1 MANDLKEQQARDNMA
16 KEFSKELD
24 KRNEQIKSRFTDKQR
39 SFISETEY
47 SYSWDCKN
55 NSELGKQLYNGL
67 CSGKYKKPS
76 EFFKEEADFLFDGY
90 ILPRFKDCFLYTVD
104 NCIKYQYSQTYYRR
118 SFRTSDYSIHYF
130 NIISIIN
137 KFHSDLCID
146 KDVCDVLKHNISEKE
161 DAYIEYERWRTI
173 GYDESVI
180 CYELDHNNK
189 ELEDIITDIV
199 MGEGEVVLDNDI
211 IRGILQSNNEKMHKL
226 LGKLLL
232 AARLQEGLR
241 QAICEAADAGTVS
254 AFLEILNVISEN
266 NLIRFSSVKRAVG
279 TWIGLITYESSDL
292 ERISDK
298 SINIIID
305 CLESETVREEYL
317 KSEDSMKIY
326 IALWSYGFYEVQDAM
341 KCIYNIAENGT
352 HHQLLTSGYFL
363 KNIDN
368 TEFSHRLAK
377 KIISIKCD
385 GRTSDEGD
393 WEPDVLAVCLP
404 YFMSDWRRFEGSIKH
419 YEDKEEAQKFYNIFL
434 EMYKYV
440 PKKSLDFSPCIFP
453 WNEASLKKSDI
464 IIRLC
469 LTAYYLEDNTKKDF
483 VCKLIKD
490 IDAGSRSA
498 VMAYML
504 EKPET
509 PVQKMALTEALCD
522 RESYT
527 RKRAYKII
535 KEISLDEKNYLKMEE
550 MLKYKAADM
559 RANIIE
565 LLYCQEDNMLYGT
578 IERLISDKKEEKRT
592 AALDLIMQV
601 SKDEKRKSLYEKCV
615 LLAEKLGDVSTK
627 EKILID
633 NILGKTETQNDSQCK
648 PLYTA
653 EDKYEPEI
661 PDNDYTRKCVE
672 LFMEY
677 FPDSQLGEKVH
688 PQNSVKSKGDNQCET
703 KKSIFNKILDKAVK
717 SKTYNQCETAIQAL
731 EDCRMFSEFI
741 ESHKD
746 DEFEK
751 PNGEITVVGCD
762 IGWFSVRTEDY
773 GYGDVPFLSMW
784 KDWYE
789 ENIGSVKRLI
799 RMGILLRSYK
809 GTDKFTENAE
819 KYVKE
824 LYGNGFE
831 VFPSVKYE
839 GHLGK
844 IVKRLLDIFIS
855 KEEITMLGLA
865 AGIWYLKCVP
875 QEDVILDS
883 DRKRVYREEDKFEYL
898 IYHAQICNLISGL
911 RCKNDEYF
919 PIYFPIAELTAEK
932 TFDKSDYKNISQSV
946 HEVFTYRN
954 YTFDYTRFSRP
965 SQNEFVIAAYRGI
978 ITEEELYYFLFDEK
992 NIGSSLDV
1000 LSLLVSANR
1009 EQGRQTSERSVFS
1022 WRAVRKQAAVAS
1034 LLGGRSSEENEYSEE
1049 DKKLLEYADSVYDVV
1064 INKVLSVELKR
1075 GDSETEFSDKISKIH
1090 RIYGLDN
1097 FVSILSALGKDTLER
1112 SSYYTSS
1119 SKKGCLSHLLSV
1131 CIPQKDDNADKL
1143 KKKIAGTDITDK
1155 RLIEAALYSPEWI
1168 DIVEEY
1174 LGWNGFGSACYYFM
1188 AHMNESFDDRRKAV
1202 IARYT
1207 PLTAEELNRGAFDID
1222 WFRSAYEALGEKNFQ
1237 MVYNAAKYISD
1248 GSKHARARKYADAA
1262 LGKMDISDTE
1272 DTISD
1277 KRNKDLLMA
1286 YSLIPLEGEDDISR
1300 RYLYLQKFLKE
1311 SKQFGSQRIASEKK
1325 AVEIAMSNLSM
1336 NAGYADVIRLTLR
1349 METKLIDDN
1358 RESFEDK
1365 VIDDVTVRLNVDE
1378 KGKTEIIC
1386 IKNGKKLKSVPAKI
1400 KKNEYVAS
1408 LTALKKNLTEQYRRT
1423 KVLFEQSMED
1433 GTEFT
1438 VDEISM
1444 LGNNPVVFPIIRDLV
1459 FVNGDKIGFL
1469 SGNDLTDYSGNVSVL
1484 NGDDKV
1490 VVAHPIHLY
1499 KDGHWTEYQKNLFDR
1514 KAVQPFKQVFRELY
1528 VKTEEEMGMNH
1539 SLRYAG
1545 NQIQPAKTVA
1555 CLKSRRWVADIEDGL
1570 QKVYYKENI
1579 VARIYAMADWFS
1591 PADIEAPTLE
1601 WVEFSDRHTGK
1612 NMTIKD
1618 IPDIIF
1624 SEVMRDVDLAVSVAH
1639 AGGVDP
1645 ETSHSTMEMRAAL
1658 LTFTLPLFKIDNVN
1672 ISGKHALVKGKFGE
1686 YSIHLGSGVIHKQ
1699 GGTMI
1704 NVLPVHSQHRG
1715 KLFLPFADDDPKTAE
1730 IMSKVLLFAD
1740 DGKIK
1745 DPSILKQIKF

>member
-1 MANDLKEQQARDNMA
+1 MAIDSKEQQIRDNMA
-16 KEFSKELD
+16 KEFSKEL
-24 KRNEQIKSRFTDKQR
+24 KRKNEQIINGFTDKQKR
-39 SFISETEY
+39 FISDIDY
-47 SYSWDCKN
+47 IWDYKID
-55 NSELGKQLYNGL
+55 SELGKQLCYGL

-90 ILPRFKDCFLYTVD
+90 ILPRFKECFLYTVD
-104 NCIKYQYSQTYYRR
+104 NCIKYQYSRTYYRR

-130 NIISIIN
+130 NIIRFIDI
-137 KFHSDLCID
+137 FHRYLCID
-146 KDVCDVLKHNISEKE
+146 RDVCDVLKHNISEKE
-161 DAYIEYERWRTI
+161 AAYIEYVEYERWK
-173 GYDESVI
+173 SVI
-180 CYELDHNNK
+180 CYELDHNNE

-211 IRGILQSNNEKMHKL
+211 IMGIVQSNNEKMHKL

-241 QAICEAADAGTVS
+241 QAICEAADEGTVS

-279 TWIGLITYESSDL
+279 TWIGLITYESGDL

-298 SINIIID
+298 SINLIID
-305 CLESETVREEYL
+305 CLNSEAVREEYL

-341 KCIYNIAENGT
+341 ECMYNIAENGT

-368 TEFSHRLAK
+368 TVFCHRLAK
-377 KIISIKCD
+377 KIIGIKC
-385 GRTSDEGD
+385 GGHTSDDGD

-404 YFMSDWRRFEGSIKH
+404 YFMSDWRTFEGSIKH
-419 YEDKEEAQKFYNIFL
+419 YEDKEEAQKFYDIFL

-440 PKKSLDFSPCIFP
+440 PKKSLEFSPCIFP
-453 WNEASLKKSDI
+453 WNEESLKKSDI

-469 LTAYYLEDNTKKDF
+469 LTAHYLEDNAKKDF

-490 IDAGSRSA
+490 IDAGSRSV

-527 RKRAYKII
+527 RERAYKII
-535 KEISLDEKNYLKMEE
+535 KEITLEEENYLKLEE

-559 RANIIE
+559 RAHLIE
-565 LLYCQEDNMLYGT
+565 LLYCQEDNMLYDT
-578 IERLISDKKEEKRT
+578 IERLINDKKEEKRT

-615 LLAEKLGDVSTK
+615 PLAEKPGDVSTK

-633 NILGKTETQNDSQCK
+633 NILGKTEAQNSSQGK
-648 PLYTA
+648 ALYTL
-653 EDKYEPEI
+653 EDKYVPEI
-661 PDNDYTRKCVE
+661 QDNDYTRKCVE

-677 FPDSQLGEKVH
+677 FPDSGLGDKVYS
-688 PQNSVKSKGDNQCET
+688 QNAVKSKGDNQCET
-703 KKSIFNKILDKAVK
+703 AR
-717 SKTYNQCETAIQAL
+717 QAL
-731 EDCRMFSEFI
+731 EDCRMLSEFI
-741 ESHKD
+741 ESHKN
-746 DEFEK
+746 DEFERTD
-751 PNGEITVVGCD
+751 GETSVVGCAVT
-762 IGWFSVRTEDY
+762 WFLVRTEEY
-773 GYGDVPFLSMW
+773 GYDIPLLPMW
-784 KDWYE
+784 REWYE
-789 ENIGSVKRLI
+789 EKIGSAKRLL
-799 RMGILLRSYK
+799 RMGVLLHSYQ
-809 GTDKFTENAE
+809 GTDKYIEKTE
-819 KYVKE
+819 KYIKE

-831 VFPSVKYE
+831 VFPSVQYK
-839 GHLGK
+839 GHLDR
-844 IVKRLLDIFIS
+844 IVNRLMELYICKRE
-855 KEEITMLGLA
+855 KEMIGLA
-865 AGIWYLKCVP
+865 AGIWYEKCVT
-875 QEDVILDS
+875 QEEVIIPTES
-883 DRKRVYREEDKFEYL
+883 VYRDDDTFRYL
-898 IYHAQICNLISGL
+898 IYHAQIIILLSGL
-911 RCKNDEYF
+911 SCHNDAYF
-919 PIYFPIAELTAEK
+919 KEVFPVAELVAEK
-932 TFDKSDYKNISQSV
+932 TFDNNNHKKIEQCV
-946 HEVFTYRN
+946 YRASSGYYFN
-954 YTFDYTRFSRP
+954 FDIDYTRFSRP
-965 SQNEFVIAAYRGI
+965 AQNEFIIAAYKGI

-1000 LSLLVSANR
+1000 LSILVSANR
-1009 EQGRQTSERSVFS
+1009 EQGRQTSERKAGIYSS
-1022 WRAVRKQAAVAS
+1022 VRKQSVVAS
-1034 LLGGRSSEENEYSEE
+1034 LLGGHSNEENEYSEE

-1064 INKVLSVELKR
+1064 INKVLAVELKR
-1075 GDSETEFSDKISKIH
+1075 GDSETEFSDNISKIH

-1112 SSYYTSS
+1112 SCYYYRISS
-1119 SKKGCLSHLLSV
+1119 GKKGCLSHLLSV

-1143 KKKIAGTDITDK
+1143 KSMIAGTDITDK

-1168 DIVEEY
+1168 DIVGEY
-1174 LGWNGFGSACYYFM
+1174 LGWNGFGLACYYFM

-1207 PLTAEELNRGAFDID
+1207 PLTAEELNSGAFDID
-1222 WFRSAYEALGEKNFQ
+1222 WFRSAYETLGEKNFQ
-1237 MVYNAAKYISD
+1237 MIYNAAKYISD

-1272 DTISD
+1272 AAISD

-1286 YSLIPLEGEDDISR
+1286 YSLIPLGGEDDISR

-1325 AVEIAMSNLSM
+1325 AVQIAMSNLSI

-1365 VIDDVTVRLNVDE
+1365 EIDDVTIRLNVDE

-1386 IKNGKKLKSVPAKI
+1386 IKGGKKLKSVPAKI
-1400 KKNEYVAS
+1400 KKNEYVVS

-1423 KVLFEQSMED
+1423 KILFEQSMED

-1438 VDEISM
+1438 VNEISM

-1484 NGDDKV
+1484 NSDDKV

-1528 VKTEEEMGMNH
+1528 VKTGEEMGMNH

-1672 ISGKHALVKGKFGE
+1672 INGKHALVKGKFGE

-1730 IMSKVLLFAD
+1730 IISKVLLFAD

>member
-1 MANDLKEQQARDNMA
+1 MAIDSKEQQVRDNMV
-16 KEFSKELD
+16 KEFSKEL
-24 KRNEQIKSRFTDKQR
+24 KRKNEQIINGFTDEQKR
-39 SFISETEY
+39 FISDIDY
-47 SYSWDCKN
+47 IWDYKI

-90 ILPRFKDCFLYTVD
+90 ILPRFKECFLYTVD
-104 NCIKYQYSQTYYRR
+104 NCIKYQYSRTYYRR
-118 SFRTSDYSIHYF
+118 AFRTSDYSIHYF
-130 NIISIIN
+130 NIIRLIDQ
-137 KFHSDLCID
+137 FHKYLCID
-146 KDVCDVLKHNISEKE
+146 RDVCDVLTHNVSEKE
-161 DAYIEYERWRTI
+161 DAYIEYIKYGEWKSI
-173 GYDESVI
+173 I
-180 CYELDHNNK
+180 LCYELDHNNE

-199 MGEGEVVLDNDI
+199 MGEGEEVLDNDI
-211 IRGILQSNNEKMHKL
+211 IMGIVQSNNKKMHKL

-241 QAICEAADAGTVS
+241 QAICEAADEGTVS

-279 TWIGLITYESSDL
+279 TWIGLITYESGDL

-298 SINIIID
+298 SINLIID
-305 CLESETVREEYL
+305 CLNSEAVREEYL

-341 KCIYNIAENGT
+341 KCMYDIAENGT

-368 TEFSHRLAK
+368 TVFCHRLAK
-377 KIISIKCD
+377 KIIDIRCD
-385 GRTSDEGD
+385 GHTSDDGD

-404 YFMSDWRRFEGSIKH
+404 YFMSDWRTFEGSIKH
-419 YEDKEEAQKFYNIFL
+419 YEDKEEAQKFYDIFL
-434 EMYKYV
+434 EMYKYI

-453 WNEASLKKSDI
+453 WNEESLKKSDI
-464 IIRLC
+464 VIRLC
-469 LTAYYLEDNTKKDF
+469 LTAHYLEDNAKKDF
-483 VCKLIKD
+483 VCNLIKD
-490 IDAGSRSA
+490 IDARSRSV

-527 RKRAYKII
+527 RERAYKII
-535 KEISLDEKNYLKMEE
+535 KEVTLEEENYLKIEE

-559 RANIIE
+559 RAHLIE
-565 LLYCQEDNMLYGT
+565 LLYCQEDDMLYGT
-578 IERLISDKKEEKRT
+578 IERLINDKKEEKRT

-615 LLAEKLGDVSTK
+615 PLAEKLGDVSTK

-633 NILGKTETQNDSQCK
+633 NILGKTKAQNSSQGK
-648 PLYTA
+648 ALFTL
-653 EDKYEPEI
+653 EDKYVPEVQ
-661 PDNDYTRKCVE
+661 DNDYTRKCVE

-677 FPDSQLGEKVH
+677 FPDSRLGEKLY
-688 PQNSVKSKGDNQCET
+688 PENAVKSKGDNQCET
-703 KKSIFNKILDKAVK
+703 AR
-717 SKTYNQCETAIQAL
+717 QAL
-731 EDCRMFSEFI
+731 EDCRMLSEFI
-741 ESHKD
+741 ESHKN
-746 DEFEK
+746 DEFERTD
-751 PNGEITVVGCD
+751 GETSVVGCAVT
-762 IGWFSVRTEDY
+762 WFLVRTEEN
-773 GYGDVPFLSMW
+773 GYDIPLLSMW
-784 KDWYE
+784 REWYE
-789 ENIGSVKRLI
+789 EKIGSAKRLL
-799 RMGILLRSYK
+799 RMSILLRSYQK
-809 GTDKFTENAE
+809 TDQYIEKTE
-819 KYVKE
+819 KYIKE

-831 VFPSVKYE
+831 VFPSVQYM
-839 GHLGK
+839 GHLDR
-844 IVKRLLDIFIS
+844 IVNRLMELYICKRE
-855 KEEITMLGLA
+855 KEMIALA
-865 AGIWYLKCVP
+865 AGIWYKKCVT
-875 QEDVILDS
+875 QEDVIVDTGIL
-883 DRKRVYREEDKFEYL
+883 RESVSIDDHRFSYL
-898 IYHAQICNLISGL
+898 IYHAQIIILMAGL
-911 RCKNDEYF
+911 SCHNDEYF
-919 PIYFPIAELTAEK
+919 KEVFPVAELVAQK
-932 TFDKSDYKNISQSV
+932 TFDNNNYKEIYQHV
-946 HEVFTYRN
+946 YRASSGYYFN
-954 YTFDYTRFSRP
+954 FDIDYTRFSRP
-965 SQNEFVIAAYRGI
+965 AQNEFIIAAYKGI
-978 ITEEELYYFLFDEK
+978 ITEEELYYFLFDEE
-992 NIGSSLDV
+992 NIGDSLDV
-1000 LSLLVSANR
+1000 LSLLASANR
-1009 EQGRQTSERSVFS
+1009 EQGRQTSERKASIWGS
-1022 WRAVRKQAAVAS
+1022 VRKRSVVAS
-1034 LLGGRSSEENEYSEE
+1034 LLGWHSNDENEYSEE
-1049 DKKLLEYADSVYDVV
+1049 DKKLLEFADSVYDVV
-1064 INKVLSVELKR
+1064 INKVLAVELKR

-1112 SSYYTSS
+1112 SCYYYRISS
-1119 SKKGCLSHLLSV
+1119 GKKGCLSHLLSV

-1143 KKKIAGTDITDK
+1143 KSMIAETDITDK

-1168 DIVEEY
+1168 DIVGEY
-1174 LGWNGFGSACYYFM
+1174 LGWNGFGLACYYFM

-1207 PLTAEELNRGAFDID
+1207 PLTAEELNSGAFDID
-1222 WFRSAYEALGEKNFQ
+1222 WFRSAYETLGEKNFQ
-1237 MVYNAAKYISD
+1237 MIYDAAKYISD
-1248 GSKHARARKYADAA
+1248 GSKHARARKYADAV

-1378 KGKTEIIC
+1378 NGKTEIVC

-1400 KKNEYVAS
+1400 KKNEYVVS
-1408 LTALKKNLTEQYRRT
+1408 LTALKKSLTEQYRRT

-1433 GTEFT
+1433 VTEFT

-1444 LGNNPVVFPIIRDLV
+1444 LRNNPVVFPIIRDLV

-1672 ISGKHALVKGKFGE
+1672 INGKHALVKGKFGE

-1730 IMSKVLLFAD
+1730 IISKVLLFAD